1 MSMNEYLLK
10 FENFNH
16 EITVFNMKILDTV
29 LAFQILEGA
38 GLNENQC
45 KMALTLASDLTF
57 KSMEGA
63 LKRVFGNE
71 NVEKDYNF
79 DNSYLDS
86 QIKQDNVL
94 YPAAFQTKERK
105 I

>member
-1 MSMNEYLLK
+1 
-10 FENFNH
+10 
-16 EITVFNMKILDTV
+16 MKILDTV
-29 LAFQILEGA
+29 LVFQILEGA
-38 GLNENQC
+38 GLNENQRQ
-45 KMALTLASDLTF
+45 MVLTLASDLKF
-57 KSMEGA
+57 KSMKGA
-63 LKRVFGNE
+63 LKRVFGSE
-71 NVEKDYNF
+71 NVEKDCNF